1 MNRQAQAAVLF
12 LLGAS
17 LLHAAT
23 TDLYLRYVKQ
33 GLRPLVLVSGAVLI
47 AAALATAWY
56 ERKHARS
63 RKRAHAGHTDADHP
77 DARNRR
83 ADHPAAEDPRA
94 GHTGAEDSR
103 AGHTGAEDSRAGHT
117 DAEDPRGEHTDAR
130 NPDAEHPH
138 TEHTDADHVHPEPR
152 ISWLLVLPL
161 LALILVAP
169 PALGSYSATRTGTAL
184 QEPLAYPDLPEADPL
199 PLDVVDYAG
208 RAVYD
213 HGRTLHD
220 RRIQL
225 TGFLALDR
233 DGTPYLVRMALNCCA
248 ADAQPVKVALTG
260 QVPPVLQ
267 PDTWL
272 RVTGTY
278 TPRRTKDPVNGGPIP
293 FIEVTE
299 AKPVAEPTDPYDE
312 SWNG

>member
-1 MNRQAQAAVLF
+1 MNRQAQSAVLF

-33 GLRPLVLVSGAVLI
+33 GLRPLVLVAGAVLI
-47 AAALATAWY
+47 ATAVATVWY
-56 ERKHARS
+56 ERQRARRQKQHAADQGDGPES
-63 RKRAHAGHTDADHP
+63 SENQDSHGSPESPENQDSHESPGSTENQDGHGSPEANGNHESHEP
-77 DARNRR
+77 
-83 ADHPAAEDPRA
+83 HE
-94 GHTGAEDSR
+94 GHSHR
-103 AGHTGAEDSRAGHT
+103 
-117 DAEDPRGEHTDAR
+117 
-130 NPDAEHPH
+130 
-138 TEHTDADHVHPEPR
+138 EPR

-184 QEPLAYPDLPEADPL
+184 QEPLAYPALPAADPL
-199 PLDVVDYAG
+199 SLSLVDYAG

-213 HGRTLHD
+213 HGRTLRH
-220 RRIQL
+220 RQVQL

-260 QVPPVLQ
+260 EVPPVLQ

-278 TPRRTKDPVNGGPIP
+278 VPRRAEDPVNGGPIP
-293 FIEVTE
+293 FIEVTA
-299 AKPVAEPTDPYDE
+299 AKPVAAPTDPYDE